1 MRDSR
6 QNESVLTPRGGRAAD
21 PFDSLLVGRDERR
34 RTRTTHARVQHPM
47 QRRIRGAQWGN
58 CEKRK
63 CRTVKTAVVKICST
77 GKCIRYRVR
86 GAQGAIDESGVERAY
101 LQHIRGHAEQVG
113 RTAHAQIITSSGR
126 GLWQQDGGFH
136 DEERDGKIDHFRSLL
151 GDVERRRSQ
160 IYFLLAYRSFHA
172 CNKRYEN

>member
-47 QRRIRGAQWGN
+47 QRRI
-58 CEKRK
+58 
-63 CRTVKTAVVKICST
+63 
-77 GKCIRYRVR
+77 R